1 MPCELVESAF
11 AVILTD
17 SNGEISRL
25 QMLED
30 GSRQRRSS
38 GLLKR

>member
-11 AVILTD
+11 AVILTV

-30 GSRQRRSS
+30 GSRQRR
-38 GLLKR
+38 